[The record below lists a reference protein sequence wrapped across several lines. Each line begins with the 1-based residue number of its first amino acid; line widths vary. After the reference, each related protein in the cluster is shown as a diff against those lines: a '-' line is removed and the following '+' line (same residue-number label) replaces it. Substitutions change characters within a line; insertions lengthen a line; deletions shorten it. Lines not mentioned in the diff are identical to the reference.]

1 MFSHFF
7 ILLSPFTEAICA
19 SEYSNEL
26 RWVSGMFHWVKN
38 VQSYSS
44 SGWSY
49 MDNIQKLASEVFQNG
64 KLDTEVITA
73 IDCLVR
79 KGSHNCDSPEDMTD
93 QLNEVL
99 SLISIFSLPTTS
111 PTATLSPSASPT
123 DLPTGECVLTCFI
136 RLLCFVFS

>member
-1 MFSHFF
+1 
-7 ILLSPFTEAICA
+7 
-19 SEYSNEL
+19 
-26 RWVSGMFHWVKN
+26 
-38 VQSYSS
+38 
-44 SGWSY
+44 

-79 KGSHNCDSPEDMTD
+79 KGSHSCDSAEDMTD

-123 DLPTGECVLTCFI
+123 DLPTGECVICYCFDM
-136 RLLCFVFS
+136 FH